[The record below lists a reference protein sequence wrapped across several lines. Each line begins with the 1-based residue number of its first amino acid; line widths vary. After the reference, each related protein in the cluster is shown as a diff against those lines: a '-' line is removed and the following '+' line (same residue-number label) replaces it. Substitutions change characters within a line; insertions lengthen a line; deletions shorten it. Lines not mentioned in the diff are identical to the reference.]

1 MKKIKTLFSVED
13 AVYRPGNVDEV
24 RDLVLKSKQ
33 YLDNFLFYFVHAID
47 ELTIN

>member
-24 RDLVLKSKQ
+24 RDLVLKSEQ
-33 YLDNFLFYFVHAID
+33 YLDNFLFYFVHAIA
-47 ELTIN
+47 INNN